1 MTNASSGL
9 EASSEPKNSFVVDEA
24 KYRLSPPA
32 FQCGEILE
40 EDGEV
45 GSVVFCSTTPNHRLE
60 FSCRGRSVGV
70 LNDQELGVSN
80 EELEEATATVDP
92 FFFDKGY
99 TLAGRTGFQIW
110 AGARIVVES
119 LIWPLD
125 QDPPRLVYWQQ
136 RLQETAPCR
145 IIELGSGVGLLGASL
160 AAQGGEVLA
169 TDLPTLVENAIYPNQ
184 QRNKNKAPSSPCP
197 EWLASSRTVPIGNG
211 WLGSTALDWTKPVQ
225 EQLSALQRHNL
236 DLIVAS
242 DCVWLV
248 SMLDAL
254 LDTVASLFHFS
265 PNATFLMSFQRRDLR
280 QESALFTTVDAI
292 LDAVRH
298 RGWEL
303 DCLSWKYV
311 KVDGDEQMKEVFLF
325 EIRRDESFHDMT
337 RCKGVE

>member
-1 MTNASSGL
+1 MENASRNL
-9 EASSEPKNSFVVDEA
+9 ESPSEPKNSFLLDDT
-24 KYRLSPPA
+24 KYRPSPQA

-40 EDGEV
+40 EAGEV
-45 GSVVFCSTTPNHRLE
+45 GSVVFFSTTPNHRLE

-70 LNDQELGVSN
+70 LNDQEPVVSN
-80 EELEEATATVDP
+80 EELEEATAAVDP

-110 AGARIVVES
+110 AGARLVLES

-125 QDPPRLVYWQQ
+125 QDPPRLVHWQR

-145 IIELGSGVGLLGASL
+145 IIELGSGVGLLGASF

-184 QRNKNKAPSSPCP
+184 QRNKNNAPSSPCP
-197 EWLASSRTVPIGNG
+197 EWLAASSTVPIGSG

-225 EQLSALQRHNL
+225 EQLSEIQRHNL

-265 PNATFLMSFQRRDLR
+265 PNATFLMSFQRRDVR
-280 QESALFTTVDAI
+280 KESALFTTVDGI
-292 LDAVRH
+292 LSAVRC
-298 RGWEL
+298 RGWAL

-311 KVDGDEQMKEVFLF
+311 KVDGDEEKKEVFLL
-325 EIRRDESFHDMT
+325 EIRRDESSS
-337 RCKGVE
+337 